1 MRRVRNRRLRMIDL
15 DAYLRRIGFVGRAAP
30 DIDTLAALHLLH
42 PWAIPFENLDPFL
55 GRPVDLDP
63 GAIERK
69 LVRSARGGYCFEH
82 NALFMAAL
90 SAIGFEVTGLAARVL
105 WGRPEDAV
113 TPRSHMLIKVDL
125 AGDTW
130 LADVGFGGLT
140 QTGPLR
146 LAPGA
151 EQATP
156 HETFRMVEAGDAL
169 RMQAKVGGD
178 WRTLYAFDLQRQHDV
193 DYAVTNFYL
202 YSNPASHFVTTLM
215 AARALPDRRLTLRN
229 DRFSIHRTDGRTE
242 QRRLG
247 SAAEI
252 ASVLASEFGID
263 PPDSASF
270 AAAVADKNIL
280 EAANG

>member
-1 MRRVRNRRLRMIDL
+1 MIDL
-15 DAYLRRIGFVGRAAP
+15 DAYLRRIGFEGRAAP
-30 DIDTLAALHLLH
+30 DLTTLAALHRLH
-42 PWAIPFENLDPFL
+42 PQAIPFENLDPFL
-55 GRPVDLDP
+55 GRPVDLNP

-69 LVRSARGGYCFEH
+69 LVQSARGGYCFEQ

-90 SAIGFEVTGLAARVL
+90 SAIGFEATGLAARVL
-105 WGRPEDAV
+105 WGRPDDAV
-113 TPRSHMLIKVDL
+113 TPRSHMLVRIDL
-125 AGDTW
+125 ADGPW

-169 RMQAKVGGD
+169 RMQAKVGGE

-202 YSNPASHFVTTLM
+202 CSNPASHFVTTLM
-215 AARALPDRRLTLRN
+215 AARALPDRRLALRN
-229 DRFSIHRTDGRTE
+229 DRFSVHHLGGRTE
-242 QRRLG
+242 QRHLG

-252 ASVLASEFGID
+252 ASVLEAEFGILL
-263 PPDSASF
+263 PDAAAF
-270 AAAVADKNIL
+270 AAAVANKNIL

>member
-1 MRRVRNRRLRMIDL
+1 MIDL
-15 DAYLRRIGFVGRAAP
+15 DAYLRRIGFEGRAAP
-30 DIDTLAALHLLH
+30 DLETLAALHLLH
-42 PWAIPFENLDPFL
+42 PQAIPFENLDPFL

-63 GAIERK
+63 GAIEHK

-90 SAIGFEVTGLAARVL
+90 SAIGFEVIGLAARVL

-113 TPRSHMLIKVDL
+113 TPRSHMLVRVDL
-125 AGDTW
+125 GSETW

-140 QTGPLR
+140 QTAPLR
-146 LAPGA
+146 LAPGT

-156 HETFRMVEAGDAL
+156 HETFRTLEAGDAL
-169 RMQAKVGGD
+169 RIQAKVGGD
-178 WRTLYAFDLQRQHDV
+178 WRTLYAFDLQRQYDV

-215 AARALPDRRLTLRN
+215 AARALPDRRLALRN
-229 DRFSIHRTDGRTE
+229 DRFSVHHLAGGTE

-247 SAAEI
+247 SASEI
-252 ASVLASEFGID
+252 ASVLENAFGIV
-263 PPDSASF
+263 PPDAASF
-270 AAAVADKNIL
+270 AAAVADKNIM